1 MSVPA
6 SDATPVLILT
16 GPPGVG
22 KTTTASILVERSSPA
37 VHLEA
42 DAFFRF
48 IRSGYIEPWKP
59 ESHDQNRVVMEII
72 AKAAASYAGA
82 GYFTIVDGIVIP
94 RWFLDPLRDELHAA
108 GLEVA
113 YAVARAPLSV
123 CTARLRERE
132 GLLGD
137 PGAIGQLWE
146 EFADLGPLEANAVDV
161 TGISPEEAADV
172 LERLLADGRLTV

>member
-1 MSVPA
+1 MPA
-6 SDATPVLILT
+6 PGDIQVLVLT

-22 KTTTASILVERSSPA
+22 KTTTAGILAERSSPA

-59 ESHDQNRVVMEII
+59 ESHDQNGLVMGIVAE
-72 AKAAASYAGA
+72 AAASYARA

-94 RWFLDPLRDELHAA
+94 RWFLDPLRDGLHAA

-113 YAVARAPLSV
+113 YAVGRAPLSV
-123 CTARLRERE
+123 CSARLRERGE
-132 GLLGD
+132 PSGD
-137 PGAIGQLWE
+137 RGALERLWS
-146 EFADLGPLEANAVDV
+146 EFADLGPLEENAVDMA
-161 TGISPEEAADV
+161 GIGPGEAADAIA
-172 LERLLADGRLTV
+172 RLLAEGRLRV